1 MSSGDYRNAIAT
13 AYVLKNGQLIRK
25 AAHRQYPS
33 RPAGQANRSTGQ
45 AGRGGLTKPSTANLK
60 RKNIKLSSNNKG
72 RLGGR
77 KAARIM
83 AQGVMLSNI

>member
-45 AGRGGLTKPSTANLK
+45 AGRGGLTKPSTAKIK
-60 RKNIKLSSNNKG
+60 RKNIKLSGNKG